1 MSVVQALKPGSP
13 PGHEEK
19 AWRVDPMTSCL
30 AFAGAGYLRLIEL
43 LHMLRDVVQA
53 ILDSEVT

>member
-1 MSVVQALKPGSP
+1 M
-13 PGHEEK
+13 

-30 AFAGAGYLRLIEL
+30 VHDGVAAYFRLIEL
-43 LHMLRDVVQA
+43 LHMIRDVAQA